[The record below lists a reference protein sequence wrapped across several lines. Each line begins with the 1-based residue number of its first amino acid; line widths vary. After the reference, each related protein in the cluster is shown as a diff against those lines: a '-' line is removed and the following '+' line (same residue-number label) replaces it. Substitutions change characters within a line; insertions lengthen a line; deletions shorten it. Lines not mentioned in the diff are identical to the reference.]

1 MNMRGGGC
9 RICPYTLLRF
19 ISIPAASM
27 SYLPMSYLPYALLRL
42 ISIPAANSVRKQPS
56 NVISFVP

>member
-19 ISIPAASM
+19 ISIPADS
-27 SYLPMSYLPYALLRL
+27 MSYLPYALLRL

>member
-19 ISIPAASM
+19 ISIPAAS
-27 SYLPMSYLPYALLRL
+27 MSYLPYALLRL